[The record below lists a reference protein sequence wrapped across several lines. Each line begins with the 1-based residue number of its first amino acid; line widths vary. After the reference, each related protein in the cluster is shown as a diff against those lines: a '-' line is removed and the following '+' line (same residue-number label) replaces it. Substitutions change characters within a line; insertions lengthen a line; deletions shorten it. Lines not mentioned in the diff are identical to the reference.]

1 MFLRTL
7 SVRSLFCALS
17 ILVFGVRAHGAEV
30 LTLEAVQTAALELQ
44 PRVEGQRARVD
55 ALRERAVVA
64 GELPDP
70 ELGIGVN
77 EIPVDTADAWSLSRD
92 SDTDVM
98 VGFTQSFPG
107 GDKRRLRALR
117 EQHASQ
123 AAEEE
128 MHDLELRI
136 RRDAGLAFAEVF
148 LRQHEVELVA
158 EDVRQ
163 AGLQRKAADIRFR
176 SGDAAQSEL
185 LAASVEEALLGDKLA
200 ESRQMLA
207 HARIQLE
214 RWVGT
219 MAGEPAGETL
229 PELGLTREFP
239 RIVEGLPDHPAIRM
253 EDRAR
258 EAAEAGVDLALQG
271 NRPDWR
277 LEVAYGHRPE
287 FSEMLSVRAS
297 IGLPIFPRQR
307 QDREAAAAR
316 HDVSAA
322 VSTRANRLRQFQAE
336 AALAHH
342 DGTVFS
348 ERLRALQTDALPAA
362 RARVDAADAAYGT
375 GRGSLAEVL
384 GARRSRLEVDLRQLD
399 LQVSAFRKQ
408 IELQYFMNPGVQP

>member
-1 MFLRTL
+1 MSLRTL
-7 SVRSLFCALS
+7 SVRILFCALS
-17 ILVFGVRAHGAEV
+17 ILVFGVRVHGAEV

-44 PRVEGQRARVD
+44 PLVEGQRAKVD

-77 EIPVDTADAWSLSRD
+77 EMPVDTADAWSLSRD

-158 EDVRQ
+158 EEVRQ
-163 AGLQRKAADIRFR
+163 AGLQKKAADIRFR

-219 MAGEPAGETL
+219 MASQPAGDEL
-229 PELGLTREFP
+229 PELGLTKEFP
-239 RIVEGLPDHPAIRM
+239 RIVEGLSDHPAIRM
-253 EDRAR
+253 EDRAL

-348 ERLRALQTDALPAA
+348 ERLRALQADALPTA
-362 RARVDAADAAYGT
+362 RARVDAADAAYRT
-375 GRGSLAEVL
+375 GQGPLAEVL
-384 GARRSRLEVDLRQLD
+384 AARRSRLDVQLRQLE
-399 LQVSAFRKQ
+399 LEVSAFRKH
-408 IELQYFMNPGVQP
+408 IELQYFMNPGIQP

>member
-1 MFLRTL
+1 MSLRTL
-7 SVRSLFCALS
+7 GVRIFFCALS
-17 ILVFGVRAHGAEV
+17 ISVFGVRVHGGEV

-44 PRVEGQRARVD
+44 PLVEGQRAKVD
-55 ALRERAVVA
+55 AFRERAAVA
-64 GELPDP
+64 GQLPDP
-70 ELGIGVN
+70 ELGIGIN
-77 EIPVDTADAWSLSRD
+77 DMPIDTADAWSLSRD
-92 SDTDVM
+92 SDTQIM

-128 MHDLELRI
+128 MHDLEQRI

-158 EDVRQ
+158 EEMRQ
-163 AGLQRKAADIRFR
+163 AGLQKKAADIRFR
-176 SGDAAQSEL
+176 SGSAAQSEL

-207 HARIQLE
+207 HARIRLE

-219 MAGEPAGETL
+219 MAGHPAGDRL
-229 PELGLTREFP
+229 PEFAPHKDLA
-239 RIVEGLPDHPAIRM
+239 RILEGLSDHPAIRM

-258 EAAEAGVDLALQG
+258 EAAEAGANLALQG

-322 VSTRANRLRQFQAE
+322 VSTRANRLREFEAE

-342 DGTVFS
+342 DSTVFS
-348 ERLRALQTDALPAA
+348 ERLRVLQADVLPNAH
-362 RARVDAADAAYGT
+362 ARVDAADAAYRT
-375 GRGSLAEVL
+375 GQGPLAEVL
-384 GARRSRLEVDLRQLD
+384 AARRSRLDVQLRQLE
-399 LQVSAFRKQ
+399 LEVSAFRDD
-408 IELQYFMNPGVQP
+408 IELQYFMYPGAQP